1 MNLKN
6 VKHEDI
12 NISVPWGHIA
22 GRWYGNRSVRPILA
36 LHGWQDN
43 LGTWD
48 RLIPLLPQ
56 HIGMMCIDFPGHGRS
71 SKYPNGITYHMIDYV
86 DTILLIMKEYN
97 WKKVSILGHSLGG
110 IIGFIYTSLYP
121 QTVDMLIQLDIIMT
135 PIRSPDYRLKKLVM
149 GTEKLLIENER
160 LERLNLEEPPSY
172 FYEELEEKLY
182 LGSNKSIEK
191 ENCKYLLNRSINA
204 SQLNPGKY
212 YFSRDGR
219 IKYYHEFNPTLE
231 LIEIM
236 TKRLKSV
243 NHLVIKF
250 NKSDYIE
257 NYMLD
262 LVRKNHL
269 NMEFNEVE
277 GTHHAHL
284 NNPKEVAA
292 KIVPFILRFMPET
305 DMTTRI
311 QSKL

>member
-1 MNLKN
+1 MLSN
-6 VKHEDI
+6 EDI
-12 NISVPWGHIA
+12 LISVPWGHIA

-56 HIGMMCIDFPGHGRS
+56 HIGILCVDFPGHGRS

-135 PIRSPDYRLKKLVM
+135 PIRSPDYRIRKLIM

-160 LERLNLEEPPSY
+160 LERLNFEEPPSY
-172 FYEELEEKLY
+172 SYEELKEKLY

-204 SQLNPGKY
+204 SLMNPGKY

-231 LIEIM
+231 LIQIM
-236 TKRLKSV
+236 TKRLKNV

-257 NYMLD
+257 NFMLD
-262 LVRKNHL
+262 LVRRNHL
-269 NMEFNEVE
+269 NMEFNEAE

-284 NNPKEVAA
+284 NNPTEVAA

-305 DMTTRI
+305 GTTTRM